1 MKKLFSSLF
10 IVAVLAFASQNTM
23 AQAYQQGDKLLNVG
37 IGLGTYGAGGLGFGG
52 SFEYG
57 IHDAISVGALAGYSG
72 RGNYLGSGVRWSV
85 LTIGARGSY
94 HFNELLNLTDDK
106 IDLYAGV
113 GLGYR
118 NISWDYNG
126 VGLGNGYG
134 TGGVIFLGHIGGK
147 YYLQPNLALFA
158 ELGSG
163 FGTLQ
168 AGVAF
173 KF

>member
-1 MKKLFSSLF
+1 MKKRICLSFLCLSLA
-10 IVAVLAFASQNTM
+10 ISQVVC
-23 AQAYQQGDKLLNVG
+23 AQSYQKGDKLLNVG

-52 SFEYG
+52 SFEVG
-57 IHDAISVGALAGYSG
+57 IHPAISVGVLGGYSG
-72 RGNYLGSGVRWSV
+72 RSNYLGSGVRWSV

-94 HFNELLNLTDDK
+94 HLGELLKLNDDK
-106 IDLYAGV
+106 IDLYAGL

-118 NISWDYNG
+118 NISWNYGGTAFDNNYG
-126 VGLGNGYG
+126 SGILLLAHLGGR
-134 TGGVIFLGHIGGK
+134 
-147 YYLQPNLALFA
+147 YYFANNMSAYA

-168 AGVAF
+168 AGISF